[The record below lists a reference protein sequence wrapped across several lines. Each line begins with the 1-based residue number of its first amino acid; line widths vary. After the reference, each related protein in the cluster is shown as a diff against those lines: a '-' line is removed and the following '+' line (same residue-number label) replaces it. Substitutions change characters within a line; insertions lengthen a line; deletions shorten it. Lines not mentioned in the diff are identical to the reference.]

1 MKIFIVTR
9 HYDDNAVID
18 SAWYNE
24 GDAREREIEI
34 DNDFTSPEYDGWN
47 YASVEEVEVK

>member
-34 DNDFTSPEYDGWN
+34 DNDFTSPQYDGWN
-47 YASVEEVEVK
+47 CASVEEVEVK